1 MTDDATPFALVVRF
15 TVRPEAEASFD
26 DLTART
32 ARLIR
37 DREPGTLVYATHQVP
52 DSPRVRVFYE
62 LYRDR
67 EAFGAHEE
75 QDHVR
80 AFLAER
86 EPMLEAT
93 EVTFMGLMDGKV
105 PLELPR

>member
-32 ARLIR
+32 ARLI
-37 DREPGTLVYATHQVP
+37 
-52 DSPRVRVFYE
+52 RVRVFYE